1 MNQPDPAK
9 KLNYAPL
16 KSFSFYLNK
25 LVEAK
30 LWVKVV
36 IAMILGIA
44 AGAMLSP
51 STGWVDETV
60 SLALSNWLALPG
72 KLFLKLVQMIMI
84 PLIVSS
90 IITGLISAGGEQ
102 LKKIGPGIAIYFI
115 ATTVIS
121 VTIGVLLTDLLN
133 PGKNFF
139 GKNGASATDTQ
150 QSMGSSDIS
159 SLFDIPNALMG
170 LFPDNPLAS
179 MVTGE
184 MLPIVIFSIII
195 GIAVL
200 KLSNDHLAPVARVLS
215 SIQEICMT
223 IVYWAMKLVPLAVFG
238 LIAQLVSTI
247 GLESLR
253 SIGLYAAT
261 VILGLA
267 LILFIYLMIV
277 LLLAKSSPLNFLKA
291 ITDVQLLAFSTTSS
305 AAVMPLSI
313 KTAQENLGVSKG
325 VSNFL
330 IPIGATVN
338 MDGTALYQVVSTLFI
353 AQAYVIEMSLLST
366 LVIMFTIIAAS
377 IGTPA
382 IPGGG
387 VVVLASVLQSAGI
400 PTEGIVI
407 IIGVERILG
416 MFRAAINVTG
426 DMTACMVFERFTKEK
441 S

>member
-51 STGWVDETV
+51 STGWVDESV

-159 SLFDIPNALMG
+159 SLSDIPNALMG

-353 AQAYVIEMSLLST
+353 AQAYGIEMSLLST

-416 MFRAAINVTG
+416 MFRSAINVTG

>member
-16 KSFSFYLNK
+16 KSFSFYLHK

-51 STGWVDETV
+51 STGWVDESV

-159 SLFDIPNALMG
+159 SLSDIPNALMG

-353 AQAYVIEMSLLST
+353 AQAYGIEMSLLST